1 VQLRD
6 LQDMTIGQR
15 IVLTFVIVVIILLAF
30 AAYGYFSG
38 AWDRADAQ
46 QASLRPTDLYGD
58 TPLDATLLRLD
69 RDTLREAYQAQLLK
83 LWGVWLATGAPADA
97 TQFKNG
103 MNNARRAYGLAAQ
116 ALNRRE
122 AELLIQ
128 EQQHRDQQ
136 EMRENPEKAK

>member
-1 VQLRD
+1 MRIKSLD
-6 LQDMTIGQR
+6 ELTLPQR
-15 IVLTFVIVVIILLAF
+15 IVVTFVIVVIILFAL

-38 AWDRADAQ
+38 SWDKADAQ
-46 QASLRPTDLYGD
+46 QSSLRPVDLYGD

-69 RDTLREAYQAQLLK
+69 RETLREAYQAQLLK

-116 ALNRRE
+116 ALNKRE
-122 AELLIQ
+122 RELLDEEQKMREGQ
-128 EQQHRDQQ
+128 EQQR
-136 EMRENPEKAK
+136 K